1 MRTLIGASMIAMM
14 AAAAQAADTPG
25 TPDPAAGPPTPPAQI
40 TGPDTSNAHPNEIV
54 VTARRL
60 SEARAAI
67 QPSLGATS
75 YGVTNTTIQA
85 LPGGDNQ
92 QFNQIVLQ
100 LPGVV
105 QDGGGQFHVRD
116 DHNGLQYRI
125 NGTILPEG
133 IAVFGQTLS
142 PRLIDHFAL
151 LTGALPAQYGLRT
164 AGIMDITTKTGFQN
178 NGQISV
184 YGGSHG
190 TIEPSAEYGGSS
202 GNTNYFVSGD
212 FRRDKL
218 GIESVDGSSTPL
230 HDKTSQGTA
239 FGYVDHIL
247 DSDNR
252 VSLIGGYSDQ
262 RFQIP
267 NPRGLHPDLGYTIGG
282 QSDFLSD
289 NLDQRQHERTAFSQA
304 SYLHH
309 GSQLT
314 LQASLFARYSSL
326 TYTPDLTGELLFNG
340 QAQSAVKHDFAFG
353 GQLEAAYR
361 LNGAHTLRG
370 GVIVSR
376 DHSTSDTST
385 YVFPVDAAGAQ
396 TGPYFAIPEKGGA
409 TEMTYSAYLQ
419 DEWKIAPGV
428 TLNYGG
434 RFDLY
439 DAYRQ
444 EHQFSPRINAVWQ
457 AMPGTTIHVGYARY
471 FSPPPFELVAS
482 TSVGKLVGTSGEA
495 PGTLNTTPMAEKQN
509 YFDVGLEQKLSE
521 GLSFSLDGYYR
532 KSHNLVDEGQFGAP
546 IILTPFN
553 YGLGTIKG
561 IEANL
566 TYQQGPWLAYANFAV
581 ASAKGKDIVSSQF
594 AFDPADLAYIQ
605 NHYIHLDHD
614 QKYTGSAG
622 ISYAFQDGRLENTK
636 LGLDMLYGSG
646 LRTDGAT
653 PNGGVL
659 PSYEQFNLSVS
670 HRFMLLG
677 LEVRFD
683 VVNLADKKYEIRDGA
698 GIGVGAP
705 QYGPRRGFFVGITKD
720 I

>member
-1 MRTLIGASMIAMM
+1 MRKLIGASMIAMM
-14 AAAAQAADTPG
+14 AAAAQAADTPAA
-25 TPDPAAGPPTPPAQI
+25 PNPAGPPTPPVEI
-40 TGPDTSNAHPNEIV
+40 TGPDTTSAHPNEII

-105 QDGGGQFHVRD
+105 QDGFGQFHVRD

-178 NGQISV
+178 SGQASV
-184 YGGSHG
+184 YGGSHSM
-190 TIEPSAEYGGSS
+190 IEPSVEYGGSS
-202 GNTNYFVSGD
+202 GSTNYFGSFD
-212 FRRDKL
+212 FRHTNL

-230 HDKTSQGTA
+230 HDKSNQGTA
-239 FGYVDHIL
+239 FGYVDHII

-252 VSLIGGYSDQ
+252 ISLIGGYSDQ
-262 RFQIP
+262 SFQIP
-267 NPRGLHPDLGYTIGG
+267 NPRGLHPDLGFDVDG
-282 QSDFLSD
+282 QTDMLSD
-289 NLDQRQHERTAFSQA
+289 DLDQNQRERTAFSQA

-326 TYTPDLTGELLFNG
+326 VYTPDITGELLFNG
-340 QAQSAVKHDFAFG
+340 EAQRAVKHDFAIG
-353 GQLEAAYR
+353 GQIEAAYR
-361 LNGAHTLRG
+361 LDSAHTLRG

-376 DHSTSDTST
+376 DHSTSDTTT
-385 YVFPVDAAGAQ
+385 YVFPVDADGAQ
-396 TGPYFAIPEKGGA
+396 TGPYFAIPEQGGA
-409 TEMTYSAYLQ
+409 TEMTYSSYFQ

-457 AMPGTTIHVGYARY
+457 PAAGTAIHVGYARY

-482 TSVGKLVGTSGEA
+482 TSVDKLVGTSAAA
-495 PGTLNTTPMAEKQN
+495 PGTVNTTPFAEKQN
-509 YFDVGLEQKLSE
+509 YFDIGLEQKLSA
-521 GLSFSLDGYYR
+521 GLSFSIDAYYR
-532 KSHNLVDEGQFGAP
+532 KSHDLIDEGQFGAP
-546 IILTPFN
+546 IILQPFN
-553 YGLGTIKG
+553 YRLGTIKG
-561 IEANL
+561 IEGNL
-566 TYQQGPWLAYANFAV
+566 TYQRGNVLAYANFAV

-594 AFDPADLAYIQ
+594 AFEPDDLAYIKD
-605 NHYIHLDHD
+605 HYIHLDHD

-622 ISYAFQDGRLENTK
+622 LSYLIHEGALANSKVGV
-636 LGLDMLYGSG
+636 DMIYGSG

-659 PSYEQFNLSVS
+659 PGYAQFNLSAS
-670 HRFMLLG
+670 HTFPEG
-677 LEVRFD
+677 IEIRFD
-683 VVNLADKKYEIRDGA
+683 VVNVADKKYEIRDGS

-705 QYGPRRGFFVGITKD
+705 QYGPRRGFFFGISKS